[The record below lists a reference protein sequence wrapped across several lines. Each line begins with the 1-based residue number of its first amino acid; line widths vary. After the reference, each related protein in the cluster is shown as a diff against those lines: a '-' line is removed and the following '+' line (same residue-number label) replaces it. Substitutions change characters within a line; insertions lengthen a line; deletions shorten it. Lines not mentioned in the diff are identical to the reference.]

1 CAVMRRLAVL
11 VSVLLLAG
19 CTAGKPSV
27 SPSAEPTITAGAPTT
42 LRVLAGSELADMQ
55 PILDEAAK
63 ATGVTVTMDF
73 IGSLEGAETVA
84 TGKADGRYD
93 AVWFSSDRYLE
104 TIPEAKKRLGTA
116 TRIMGS
122 PVVLGVRA
130 EAARRLG
137 WTGAVT

>member
-1 CAVMRRLAVL
+1 MPELRRLLAALTTVA
-11 VSVLLLAG
+11 LLAG
-19 CTAGKPSV
+19 CTPA
-27 SPSAEPTITAGAPTT
+27 SPPAPTVPPAPARPGPATT

-63 ATGVTVTMDF
+63 ATGVTVKMDL

-93 AVWFSSDRYLE
+93 ALWFSSNRYLE
-104 TIPEAKKRLGTA
+104 TLPEAEQRLGNA

-122 PVVLGVRA
+122 PV
-130 EAARRLG
+130 
-137 WTGAVT
+137 